1 MEGGRHPALRL
12 GIGGR
17 AGAVDLPRTLIRQR
31 VGQAVVHERRS
42 CPLQMGRHAG
52 VDARVPAAVD
62 RPERLGAEQ
71 QGREDHQQEDRTD
84 RLAGRGAVGIEPDR
98 REPTDGGGED
108 EPRDDR
114 DARVEPAHD
123 EQGDRGERDR
133 HQREDEEVEGPEEPQ
148 VDGGP
153 VLPSGRLRG
162 VGQPDPPGPS
172 PQTGVSG
179 RRGQQMVT
187 QAGDH
192 QTDHQRPPRV
202 GDREAGYLEAAEHRR
217 LERGGAEQQG
227 QDVRKPHPA
236 RQDRLRR
243 RGEGVVVAQ
252 GMLDRRT
259 PWRLVLP
266 VRPGSGPRGRHRRP
280 TGSVARSRRRAAAGS
295 PARSPG

>member
-1 MEGGRHPALRL
+1 MLAWTPA
-12 GIGGR
+12 
-17 AGAVDLPRTLIRQR
+17 
-31 VGQAVVHERRS
+31 
-42 CPLQMGRHAG
+42 
-52 VDARVPAAVD
+52 ARVPAAVE
-62 RPERLGAEQ
+62 RSERLGAEQ

-84 RLAGRGAVGIEPDR
+84 RLAGRGAGGIEPGR

-123 EQGDRGERDR
+123 EQGDRRERDR

-162 VGQPDPPGPS
+162 VGQPDPPGSS

-192 QTDHQRPPRV
+192 QTDDQRPPRV

-217 LERGGAEQQG
+217 LERGGPDQQG

-243 RGEGVVVAQ
+243 GGGGRGRCARGAWPPVAVATGASGSAGVRAARTAPAPDRVGCAVAPQ
-252 GMLDRRT
+252 GGGGVPGTLSGLVYRKSGVRRGGTTSLLD
-259 PWRLVLP
+259 
-266 VRPGSGPRGRHRRP
+266 GGPRRRW
-280 TGSVARSRRRAAAGS
+280 ALDSRGTA
-295 PARSPG
+295 